1 MRTIPSSLFPLLLT
15 LLFRASLPPTQTS
28 TQADEISQPGAGGL
42 TIHVAPGGDD
52 HWSGALTHPNA
63 ARTDGPLATLKGARD
78 RIRTLRHEQKIG
90 FGPITVMIAAGTY
103 PVSGPVV
110 YELADGGTAAAP
122 VIYQAEPGAWP
133 IFDGGRAIT
142 GFSRRPDGLW
152 TAKVPDVA
160 AGRWTFEQLFVNGRR
175 ATRARTPNEFYYYM
189 LKRVTQGIDPAT
201 GQTVP
206 VEKRAFIARGEDL
219 EPLKGLSP
227 EQLHDVNVVVF
238 HSWEVSRHRIA
249 SVDHKTGMVI
259 LTGPAPWAFFAW
271 GPNQRYYFENVP
283 NTFDRPGE
291 WFLDRDGTLVY
302 RPLPGEDPATA
313 IVVAPGA
320 DSFLEIKGKPN
331 AGAIVEYLSF
341 KGMTFRHSRYVLPP
355 QGHGDGQAAVSI
367 PAVIMAGNAR
377 YLTLTDCRIE
387 HTGIYGVWFRH
398 GCADCR
404 IERRAL
410 IDLGAGGVRMGETGI
425 SSFPWW
431 SSGQTRIRW
440 WGL

>member
-42 TIHVAPGGDD
+42 TIHVAPGGDG
-52 HWSGALTHPNA
+52 HWSGALSHPNA

-175 ATRARTPNEFYYYM
+175 ATRARTPNEFNYYM

-206 VEKRAFIARGEDL
+206 MEKRAFIARGEDL

-291 WFLDRDGTLVY
+291 WFLDGLNHRGRAGHDRLRHQADQGRYQDLS
-302 RPLPGEDPATA
+302 PGSRTA
-313 IVVAPGA
+313 
-320 DSFLEIKGKPN
+320 ECRR
-331 AGAIVEYLSF
+331 
-341 KGMTFRHSRYVLPP
+341 FRR
-355 QGHGDGQAAVSI
+355 QGQAPDHPDRFLVQLHQ
-367 PAVIMAGNAR
+367 PRRRFAGNR
-377 YLTLTDCRIE
+377 PGLTDRRLDA
-387 HTGIYGVWFRH
+387 HQSHRQH
-398 GCADCR
+398 G
-404 IERRAL
+404 
-410 IDLGAGGVRMGETGI
+410 
-425 SSFPWW
+425 SSWLLVA
-431 SSGQTRIRW
+431 SS
-440 WGL
+440 